1 MPRRLAR
8 VVAASVL
15 SCAVLVAGPAQAFV
29 VLPADLDDL
38 VRGARAIVYGRVTS
52 VHAELAGDRRH
63 IDTIV
68 SLEASTYLKG
78 DFGPQVTFRVPGGEM
93 GRYRSVIVG
102 APTFAPGD
110 EVVLFLGARGPSV
123 PYVLG
128 LSQGVFRVARD
139 ERTGDRRVV
148 PSPFVGAG
156 SEPQRVSRGDPARRP
171 VPLPEFIALV
181 RDLAESRP

>member
-1 MPRRLAR
+1 MPRTFVR
-8 VVAASVL
+8 VAAAFVML
-15 SCAVLVAGPAQAFV
+15 CAVIVAGPAQALV
-29 VLPADLDDL
+29 VLPADLDEL
-38 VRGARAIVYGRVTS
+38 ARSARAIVYGRVTS
-52 VHAELAGDRRH
+52 VRVELAGDRRH
-63 IDTIV
+63 VDTLV
-68 SLEASTYLKG
+68 SLEASSYLKG
-78 DFGPQVTFRVPGGEM
+78 DFGPQVTFRVPGGAI

-139 ERTGDRRVV
+139 ERTGDRRVM

-156 SEPQRVSRGDPARRP
+156 PEPQRVSRGDPARRP
-171 VPLPEFIALV
+171 VPLPEFVALV
-181 RDLAESRP
+181 RNLAGLRP